1 MREVNNMTGMFSL
14 SGLMDSGIGNWA
26 LTSLTRAPSMFERAP
41 LSSALDFSRWRMPN
55 ARSIKQMFLKSGV
68 VDSGVWKWTLPAG
81 THTLQMFE
89 GTRYAGKI
97 GDATWTDEQ
106 KRDALRGALP
116 VEQSGTKYGRRGD
129 RTPRF
134 L

>member
-1 MREVNNMTGMFSL
+1 
-14 SGLMDSGIGNWA
+14 
-26 LTSLTRAPSMFERAP
+26 
-41 LSSALDFSRWRMPN
+41 
-55 ARSIKQMFLKSGV
+55 MFLQSGV

-97 GDATWTDEQ
+97 GDATSTDKQ
-106 KRDALRGALP
+106 KRDALRGVLP
-116 VEQSGTKYGRRGD
+116 PEQPGTKYGSRGA